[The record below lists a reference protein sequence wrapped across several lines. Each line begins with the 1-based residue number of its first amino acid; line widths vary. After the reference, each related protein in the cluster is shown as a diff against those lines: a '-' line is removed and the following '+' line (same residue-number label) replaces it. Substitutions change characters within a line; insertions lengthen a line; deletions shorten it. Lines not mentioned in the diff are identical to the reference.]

1 MVTYA
6 CIQGD
11 SRGKAGTKLH
21 IIGGK
26 PLKKVHFI
34 PKHPFGE
41 LPSSSIKAPQQ
52 QLAMQQVA
60 LHTNMLYFSIP
71 VLVY

>member
-1 MVTYA
+1 MFTYA

-11 SRGKAGTKLH
+11 SGGKAGTKLH

-41 LPSSSIKAPQQ
+41 FPSSSSTLAPQQ

-60 LHTNMLYFSIP
+60 LLHTNILYTI
-71 VLVY
+71 Y